1 MQMLKVEDVGHCE
14 LCVSKR
20 NLEVHHIVPRL
31 SEEEKKMQ
39 EQKRLDYDK
48 AFEKLLEDGTLYKPP
63 KDAIFDFVDAI
74 LDRKV
79 NLSYNLFEQ
88 CKAVGEV
95 TMVMLSV
102 LYTNAKAVLQV
113 QSCESKDISKST
125 GLTGWQI
132 QNAKKH
138 LDVYEDWE
146 LVDMLRLI
154 HQCEKGIKTGKIDE
168 NYVMDYILG
177 SIL

>member
-1 MQMLKVEDVGHCE
+1 MKEKN
-14 LCVSKR
+14 VS
-20 NLEVHHIVPRL
+20 
-31 SEEEKKMQ
+31 
-39 EQKRLDYDK
+39 DYDK
-48 AFEKLLEDGTLYKPP
+48 AFEILVKDGTIYQPP
-63 KDAIFDFVDAI
+63 KDAIFDFVDAV

-79 NLSYNLFEQ
+79 NLSYNLFDQ
-88 CKAVGEV
+88 CKAVGEAI
-95 TMVMLSV
+95 MVMLSV

-168 NYVMDYILG
+168 KYVMDYILG
-177 SIL
+177 QVL